1 MPGPLPVELRE
12 RAVSASDEVGIEQ
25 AAAMFRVGS
34 ASIKRWRGL
43 RAKTGSVGHRPM
55 GGKRARGIADKL
67 EGAVEEKPDRIL
79 REFVHW
85 LEAKLNEYVSISGV
99 SRALRL
105 AGYARRCKRLE
116 AVERTRAGWADR
128 RRAYLDEVASV
139 PVEKLVFIDE
149 SGCQRG
155 MQRRLAW
162 ARRGQRRVF
171 RGLRNRG
178 TVTTIL
184 SAIAVHGVVATM
196 YGEGAT
202 TQEVFAAFLEH
213 VLLPELPEGS
223 VLVMDNLG
231 AHQAE
236 SVRRVLEAHGVRV
249 ILLPPYS
256 PELNPIECA
265 WSKLKTFVR
274 SLAPEAL
281 KDLHRAIVAGLNQIT
296 GDDARAWFR
305 HCGYAA

>member
-1 MPGPLPVELRE
+1 MPVEL
-12 RAVSASDEVGIEQ
+12 
-25 AAAMFRVGS
+25 
-34 ASIKRWRGL
+34 
-43 RAKTGSVGHRPM
+43 
-55 GGKRARGIADKL
+55 
-67 EGAVEEKPDRIL
+67 
-79 REFVHW
+79 
-85 LEAKLNEYVSISGV
+85 
-99 SRALRL
+99 
-105 AGYARRCKRLE
+105 
-116 AVERTRAGWADR
+116 
-128 RRAYLDEVASV
+128 
-139 PVEKLVFIDE
+139 LVFIDE

-162 ARRGQRRVF
+162 ARRGKRRVF

-178 TVTTIL
+178 TVTTFLYSL
-184 SAIAVHGVVATM
+184 SVNGVVATM

-202 TQEVFAAFLEH
+202 TQEVFTAYLEH
-213 VLLPELPEGS
+213 VLLPALPEGA

-231 AHQAE
+231 AHQAQ
-236 SVRRVLEAHGVRV
+236 SVRRLLETKGVRV

-281 KDLHRAIVAGLNQIT
+281 RALHQAIVAGLDEIT
-296 GDDARAWFR
+296 SADARGWFR